1 VIPDYLLVVF
11 LSGEQFI
18 NVATGVDAG
27 IGHDLE
33 SCTTEIGIIKMRF
46 PGGYNVVFVD
56 TPGFDDTK
64 KSDSDILKMIS
75 VWLEITYVIFE
86 STEDTA
92 DRLTHLGLRERSC

>member
-1 VIPDYLLVVF
+1 MVVLF

-18 NVATGVDAG
+18 HQATGADTG

-33 SCTTEIGIIKMRF
+33 SCTSEIGMIKMPF
-46 PGGYNVVFVD
+46 LGHNIVFVD

-75 VWLEITYVIFE
+75 DWLEKTYVILE
-86 STEDTA
+86 RARDTA
-92 DRLTHLGLRERSC
+92 NR